1 MYFPPNLQ
9 VGTLV
14 ELRVVGGEA
23 AFGVVRWRGQLHDMD
38 DEAAGVELEGER
50 GASNGWY
57 KGTQGTIA

>member
-1 MYFPPNLQ
+1 M
-9 VGTLV
+9 
-14 ELRVVGGEA
+14 GGEA